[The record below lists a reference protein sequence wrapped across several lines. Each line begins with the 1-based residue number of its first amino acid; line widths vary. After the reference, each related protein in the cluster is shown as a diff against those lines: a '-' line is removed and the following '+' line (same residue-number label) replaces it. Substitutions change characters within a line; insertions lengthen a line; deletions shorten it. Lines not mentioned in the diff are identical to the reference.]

1 MSVKSRRADAGA
13 DIIEY
18 LLSSG
23 MARNRSE
30 AADIYKGLESTAVG
44 YRNGVAATIAEAYKT
59 TYTDGLS
66 NIQFARYNKA
76 LKEYAERKGI
86 SVKEA
91 KDQLFNKVKEIKDH
105 YDINNLIN
113 YSRIENNTSEKN
125 RLNDIYDTDYS
136 NEDVSGDS
144 KKDAYDQFNS
154 YYRDIM
160 DWNDPNTTAGRTYDT
175 MLEQERN
182 AALDQM
188 ALTDMSAQQANLQ
201 QAAVVKQIADQVRNE
216 RMARLRAGMS
226 ESQIAQQDMANMMAN
241 MQAINDNA
249 AAMNQARLNARY
261 AYNNASQTA
270 LDKYMN
276 ALQATGN
283 IGTGMAAA
291 DTSNPIIMGTQYA
304 NLSKKNQK
312 GTDHIT
318 RQQ

>member
-1 MSVKSRRADAGA
+1 MGKRTVKRANTSNEVLRI
-13 DIIEY
+13 IIEKGY
-18 LLSSG
+18 AKNIEDAIKIYKALESGNGRQATNKRDLEDILNGELNKTTANAIYKELSS
-23 MARNRSE
+23 
-30 AADIYKGLESTAVG
+30 
-44 YRNGVAATIAEAYKT
+44 
-59 TYTDGLS
+59 
-66 NIQFARYNKA
+66 
-76 LKEYAERKGI
+76 LKLT
-86 SVKEA
+86 S
-91 KDQLFNKVKEIKDH
+91 DQITSLIKDVTTRMTA
-105 YDINNLIN
+105 DSVNNLIN
-113 YSRIENNTSEKN
+113 YN
-125 RLNDIYDTDYS
+125 RLHLGDDPVNLYNYFDNKDT
-136 NEDVSGDS
+136 NEEDAR
-144 KKDAYDQFNS
+144 KDAFNS

-160 DWNDPNTTAGRTYDT
+160 DWNDPNTTAGRTYDN

-182 AALDQM
+182 AALDQI

-276 ALQATGN
+276 TLQATGN

-304 NLSKKNQK
+304 NLNFKDKKGVKDVIGQK
-312 GTDHIT
+312 
-318 RQQ
+318 